1 MMDLV
6 NLDAVPLFAGHKTTL
21 MQASMDDSDREHIEY
36 MTQSDLEAVDFDLV
50 KRLYTKEL
58 KLSEESATS
67 VDAIVQFK
75 DHIDFIE
82 FKNGKVNNRNI
93 KDKARDSLLIFLDL
107 TGKNI
112 SYAREQ
118 VDYIVVY
125 NIEKNPLPN
134 QMKKGALQDSPSRIS
149 IANHFSAKAETP
161 LILFDLEKYQT
172 LYFRKVRT
180 YSKEEFE
187 KYLQAQ

>member
-1 MMDLV
+1 MK
-6 NLDAVPLFAGHKTTL
+6 LDAFPLFAGHKTTL
-21 MQASMDDSDREHIEY
+21 MQASRDDSDREHVRY

-50 KRLYTKEL
+50 KRLYTNDL
-58 KLSEESATS
+58 GLSEERATS
-67 VDAIVQFK
+67 VDAIVQFE

-93 KDKARDSLLIFLDL
+93 KDKARDSLLIFSDV
-107 TGKNI
+107 TGETI
-112 SYAREQ
+112 AYTRDH

-134 QMKKGALQDSPSRIS
+134 QLKKGALQDSPSRIS
-149 IANHFSAKAETP
+149 IATHFLEKAERP
-161 LILFDLEKYQT
+161 FIQFDLEKYQK

-187 KYLQAQ
+187 AYLQAQ

>member
-1 MMDLV
+1 MM
-6 NLDAVPLFAGHKTTL
+6 NLDTFPIFAENKTTL
-21 MQASMDDSDREHIEY
+21 MQASMDDSDREHVQY
-36 MTQSDLEAVDFDLV
+36 MTRSDLKAVDFDWV
-50 KRLYTKEL
+50 KRLYANRL

-67 VDAIVQFK
+67 VDAIVQFE

-93 KDKARDSLLIFLDL
+93 KDKARDSLLIFLDI
-107 TGKNI
+107 TGRTLN
-112 SYAREQ
+112 YARNR

-125 NIEKNPLPN
+125 NPQRNPPPN
-134 QMKKGALQDSPSRIS
+134 QLKKEALQDSPSRIS
-149 IANHFSAKAETP
+149 IANHFSKKAGTP

-187 KYLQAQ
+187 EYLQAQS